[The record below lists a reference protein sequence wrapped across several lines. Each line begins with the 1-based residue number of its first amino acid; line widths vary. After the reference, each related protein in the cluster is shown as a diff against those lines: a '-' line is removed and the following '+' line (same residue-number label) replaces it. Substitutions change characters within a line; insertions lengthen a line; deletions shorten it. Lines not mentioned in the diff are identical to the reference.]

1 MWLRLASFLIRSIL
15 LATRLG
21 LSCSTLIDGFDG
33 LSGTIGAIF
42 VKELRDDGDRLVEL
56 PRLCRTFIMHGSL
69 AFIASDNLRLAQ

>member
-1 MWLRLASFLIRSIL
+1 MAEIDIILNPIDLAGDK
-15 LATRLG
+15 ACV
-21 LSCSTLIDGFDG
+21 SCFTLIDGFDG

>member
-1 MWLRLASFLIRSIL
+1 MLHALIV
-15 LATRLG
+15 
-21 LSCSTLIDGFDG
+21 GFDG
-33 LSGTIGAIF
+33 LAETIGAIF